1 MLAWTATGTALQA
14 ALLPHKELVPTAD
27 ELGQLARVRALLTT
41 STAARPNPVHI
52 VFYGQSISLQSW
64 WTSVAAEL
72 QRLYPSARLRVE
84 NRSISGFQDWALCR
98 TALADLVPMQPDLVI
113 FHAYGSGEG
122 AGLVAGILRAATSAD
137 ILIQTDH
144 VNGSSQADEETDPS
158 RIAPTDFIPY
168 RNYVTLPTVAK
179 LHGACLARVRDAWK
193 DYLKRNGLEAGA
205 LLADGNVHLNG
216 DGLLL
221 MSECVLAYLRPDPS
235 ETSPDPWHCAR
246 MQTAE
251 VGAGLSWR
259 HGVLDCRFSGSAV
272 AVRLSGPV
280 PASIEVWIDGRRPS
294 SFPELHGFSR
304 VSPTHFAGWPA
315 LSRVGSAA
323 DLLEEEWTLTP
334 RDFSADGQEFSFS
347 VRGSRTGPDGEG
359 SSTRRFVSAS
369 GRVVIEPSDHWL
381 GRAVF
386 WSGNLPVPD
395 GYEAHWQVERHFL
408 DSVPDTSGPSGSKG
422 VMVQLAQGLTAGP
435 HRLVLVAND
444 GIGGGISAVHI
455 ASPEGTA
462 SVEDAG
468 VDPSAAGATL
478 RVLRTPQDLSLA
490 WSADLDGWRLETS
503 TLSGPGATW
512 GPVAAA
518 EIHEWAGWRTL
529 PLGPFASPS
538 FFRLVAE
545 VDGAAL
551 PGQ

>member
-1 MLAWTATGTALQA
+1 MQVHGALM
-14 ALLPHKELVPTAD
+14 PHDPLVPSRG
-27 ELGQLARVRALLTT
+27 ELASLARVRALLTT

-359 SSTRRFVSAS
+359 SSMRRFVSAS

-386 WSGNLPVPD
+386 WSGNLPVPA